1 MTTSQQDAN
10 DAQPKPQKTVPW
22 WQFSLIAVLTLMFI
36 LFASGLGRD
45 TKFIPSP
52 LIGKTAFNFDLKQ
65 LGAEKQIKLSDYKGK
80 IVILN
85 FWASWCVTC
94 REEHHV
100 LLSSAKALQPTG
112 KVQFI
117 GVNSKDTD
125 KAAFGFMD
133 KRGHF
138 PYPSVIDRQGRMALE
153 YGVYGMPETFF
164 INKEGVIA
172 AKHIGALTPAIL
184 ADKLKITEASQ

>member
-1 MTTSQQDAN
+1 MAKDVQNQ
-10 DAQPKPQKTVPW
+10 PQKFVPW
-22 WQFSLIAVLTLMFI
+22 WQFALIGVMVLMFI
-36 LFASGLGRD
+36 LFAAGLGRD

-52 LIGKTAFNFDLKQ
+52 LIGKPAFNFDLKQ
-65 LGAEKQIKLSDYKGK
+65 LGAENQIKLSDYKGK

-100 LLSSAKALQPTG
+100 LLSAAKALQPTG

-172 AKHIGALTPAIL
+172 AKHIGALTPSIVAE
-184 ADKLKITEASQ
+184 KLKITEASQ

>member
-1 MTTSQQDAN
+1 MVNEVQNQ
-10 DAQPKPQKTVPW
+10 PQKTVPW
-22 WQFSLIAVLTLMFI
+22 WHFALIGVLILMFI

-52 LIGKTAFNFDLKQ
+52 LIGKPAFNFDLKQ
-65 LGAEKQIKLSDYKGK
+65 LGADKQIKLSDYKGK

-100 LLSSAKALQPTG
+100 LLSGAKALQPTG

-164 INKEGVIA
+164 INKDGVIA
-172 AKHIGALTPAIL
+172 AKHIGALTPTIL
-184 ADKLKITEASQ
+184 AEKLKITEASQ